1 MNLFSPE
8 FILFF
13 LTLFFGYWLISPWPR
28 LQNLLLLCS
37 SYIFVCQA
45 SPLFASILLVWSL
58 VIHGIALSAN
68 RGLPGKGAIALTWL
82 LVVAMFVIFK
92 YYGAIR
98 EAIILPVDLPVLNI
112 LMPLGLSFYLFNSV
126 SYVVSVAKKQIEP
139 PALLDALLYM
149 SFFPTLVA
157 GPINRATQLLP
168 QLANALPRSL
178 REKKRAFLLITL
190 AIIKIFFLSAVL
202 DENYVSSVFSAP
214 QDYDSTTNLI
224 AVYAWAWHIYFNF
237 SGYTHLVTAISLLL
251 GIQIARNFDHPYVA
265 SNPENFWKRWHISLS
280 EFIKDYIYIPLGGN
294 RCGWLR
300 AQFNLFA
307 AMTLSGIWHGAG
319 YNFIVW
325 GMLHGLGLIVYKGI
339 KKLSPFKTSTL
350 FSRTV
355 GRIITFHFI
364 CFTWV
369 FFRAADWNTAW
380 VIITHISHITDW
392 TLNLPFI
399 LFNAVLIFYPAL
411 IALRTRLATAC
422 RDLEWYWMPVP
433 VGVTLAV
440 AFFFAPAGIP
450 GVIYAAF

>member
-13 LTLFFGYWLISPWPR
+13 LTLFFGYWLVSPWPR

-58 VIHGIALSAN
+58 VIQGIALSAN
-68 RGLPGKGAIALTWL
+68 RGLPGKVAIALTWL

-98 EAIILPVDLPVLNI
+98 EALILPVDLPVLNI

-168 QLANALPRSL
+168 QLANAMPRSL

-214 QDYDSTTNLI
+214 
-224 AVYAWAWHIYFNF
+224 
-237 SGYTHLVTAISLLL
+237 
-251 GIQIARNFDHPYVA
+251 
-265 SNPENFWKRWHISLS
+265 
-280 EFIKDYIYIPLGGN
+280 
-294 RCGWLR
+294 
-300 AQFNLFA
+300 
-307 AMTLSGIWHGAG
+307 
-319 YNFIVW
+319 
-325 GMLHGLGLIVYKGI
+325 
-339 KKLSPFKTSTL
+339 
-350 FSRTV
+350 
-355 GRIITFHFI
+355 
-364 CFTWV
+364 
-369 FFRAADWNTAW
+369 
-380 VIITHISHITDW
+380 
-392 TLNLPFI
+392 
-399 LFNAVLIFYPAL
+399 
-411 IALRTRLATAC
+411 
-422 RDLEWYWMPVP
+422 
-433 VGVTLAV
+433 
-440 AFFFAPAGIP
+440 
-450 GVIYAAF
+450 

>member
-98 EAIILPVDLPVLNI
+98 EALILPVDLPVLNI

-139 PALLDALLYM
+139 PTFLDALLYM

-168 QLANALPRSL
+168 QLANAMPRRL

-214 QDYDSTTNLI
+214 QDYGSTTNLI

-265 SNPENFWKRWHISLS
+265 SNPENFWKRWHI
-280 EFIKDYIYIPLGGN
+280 N
-294 RCGWLR
+294 RGSGMARDIIL
-300 AQFNLFA
+300 
-307 AMTLSGIWHGAG
+307 LSGAC
-319 YNFIVW
+319 FMAW
-325 GMLHGLGLIVYKGI
+325 G
-339 KKLSPFKTSTL
+339 
-350 FSRTV
+350 
-355 GRIITFHFI
+355 
-364 CFTWV
+364 
-369 FFRAADWNTAW
+369 
-380 VIITHISHITDW
+380 
-392 TLNLPFI
+392 
-399 LFNAVLIFYPAL
+399 
-411 IALRTRLATAC
+411 
-422 RDLEWYWMPVP
+422 
-433 VGVTLAV
+433 
-440 AFFFAPAGIP
+440 
-450 GVIYAAF
+450 